1 MTGWLAQWV
10 EDFKTG
16 RDAAYAERG
25 SAPRPSSREASA
37 TTDTD
42 DAKTAA
48 TGEDGEDASP
58 SLVAEMAATIKALQT
73 RNEELETERDEA
85 KKLLA
90 EVVAEAE
97 PRQQRITELEGE
109 LAPKSKLIDELAS
122 QIKALQARA
131 DKLES
136 EREILV
142 AALQIPGMRQVMLKV
157 VHEDTHP
164 EADEEQRENLKT
176 WSQAVNAAYALIKGS
191 APKKGGKRD
200 AARQQSR

>member
-16 RDAAYAERG
+16 RDDAYAERG
-25 SAPRPSSREASA
+25 SAPRQAAREASA

-48 TGEDGEDASP
+48 TGEDASP
-58 SLVAEMAATIKALQT
+58 SLVTEMADTIKALQT
-73 RNEELETERDEA
+73 RNGELETERDEA

-97 PRQQRITELEGE
+97 PRQQRVTELEGE

-136 EREILV
+136 ERQTLA